1 MPYRKPMKKKSKV
14 MLAAVCLAYGLCQL
28 SVPMTA
34 WGATKPIST
43 VTIKVKSKL
52 EPGMHLPDINIDGSS
67 SDGEVLVSESDN
79 KYDVIDAQWVD
90 RSSRELKISDEPQMR
105 VTLEP
110 TDVGENYFPATYKSS
125 SVKISGGSFVSA
137 RRDGDNL
144 VVTLR
149 VKGVQGEYGQPEDAY
164 WNENRLGEARWEKPE
179 DASGYYEVQLYRE
192 GKRVHK
198 VNKTSSQQY
207 NFYPYMT
214 VKGEYTFRVRSIPAT
229 DSQKKYGEESQWTES
244 GELSITDRYVSDG
257 KGKDDQKQWSK
268 PGASHQ
274 TGWFKETDV
283 WRLRL
288 PDGRICRSEWY
299 MMNGLWYHF
308 DENSV
313 MQTGWIQDGGKWYH
327 LWGDGQMTVGWAR
340 INDRW
345 YYFYP
350 LPEEGKVQGAMAEP
364 GWRVIGGNYYYFN
377 ADGSMYKGWLL
388 ENGRWYY
395 LNTLENSLEGAMFTG
410 WLERDGKT
418 YFLDPNGAMVQG
430 WNQIAGSWYYFYP
443 GSGEMA
449 RNTHV
454 DGFYVDA
461 DGIWR

>member
-1 MPYRKPMKKKSKV
+1 
-14 MLAAVCLAYGLCQL
+14 
-28 SVPMTA
+28 
-34 WGATKPIST
+34 
-43 VTIKVKSKL
+43 
-52 EPGMHLPDINIDGSS
+52 
-67 SDGEVLVSESDN
+67 
-79 KYDVIDAQWVD
+79 
-90 RSSRELKISDEPQMR
+90 
-105 VTLEP
+105 
-110 TDVGENYFPATYKSS
+110 
-125 SVKISGGSFVSA
+125 
-137 RRDGDNL
+137 
-144 VVTLR
+144 
-149 VKGVQGEYGQPEDAY
+149 
-164 WNENRLGEARWEKPE
+164 
-179 DASGYYEVQLYRE
+179 
-192 GKRVHK
+192 
-198 VNKTSSQQY
+198 
-207 NFYPYMT
+207 MT

-274 TGWFKETDV
+274 TGWFKEKDV